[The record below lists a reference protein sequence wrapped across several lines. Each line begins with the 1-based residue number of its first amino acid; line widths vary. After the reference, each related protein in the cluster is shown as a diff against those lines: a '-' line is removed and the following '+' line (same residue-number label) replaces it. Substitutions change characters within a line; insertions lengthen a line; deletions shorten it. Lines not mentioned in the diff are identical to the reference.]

1 MKKKH
6 PPINWA
12 EVDFVV
18 GTLEDV
24 THTGI
29 NRPCR
34 RCTRRVYTSMMYPV
48 DVSIIC
54 IECALELAREE
65 RKGPGQEPR
74 I

>member
-6 PPINWA
+6 PPIDWK
-12 EVDFVV
+12 EVDYVV

-29 NRPCR
+29 SRPCR
-34 RCTRRVYTSMMYPV
+34 RCTRRVFTSMMYPV

-54 IECALELAREE
+54 LECAIELARDE
-65 RKGPGQEPR
+65 RKRSRKEPLM
-74 I
+74 